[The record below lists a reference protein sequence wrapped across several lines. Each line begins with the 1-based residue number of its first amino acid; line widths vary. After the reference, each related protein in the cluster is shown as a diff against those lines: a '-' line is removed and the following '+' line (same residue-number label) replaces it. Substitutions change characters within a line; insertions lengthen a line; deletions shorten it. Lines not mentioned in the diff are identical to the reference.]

1 MRMVWYVFWVGWWGV
16 FKRVI
21 WACFEV
27 GGVVCWRGRS
37 GVFWIGSCGS
47 VLKSVVWYF
56 EECIRGVLK
65 RVVWY
70 FEDVGVTLKRVLIWE
85 AWYFQEGYL
94 VLSKGLFGNLKRVHC
109 LVFWWVWF
117 GMCLFE
123 RSHPLRN
130 VHSIKCL
137 TCCLMSC
144 FDIDFISIFEIVCKV
159 STFLVYLCLY
169 S

>member
-1 MRMVWYVFWVGWWGV
+1 MFWSGRCGMLKRAIRCILNRVMRECFEERGVVFW
-16 FKRVI
+16 RVYPG
-21 WACFEV
+21 CFEES
-27 GGVVCWRGRS
+27 GVVLWRCR
-37 GVFWIGSCGS
+37 C
-47 VLKSVVWYF
+47 
-56 EECIRGVLK
+56 
-65 RVVWY
+65 
-70 FEDVGVTLKRVLIWE
+70 VTLKRVLIWE

-144 FDIDFISIFEIVCKV
+144 FDIDFISIFEIVCEV